1 MYIDH
6 YIGRC
11 VACAELRCQG
21 GEHLPKDRCAV
32 ARAINGILQHIIN
45 RSERISNA
53 DVRSKQLHSI

>member
-1 MYIDH
+1 M
-6 YIGRC
+6 GRC